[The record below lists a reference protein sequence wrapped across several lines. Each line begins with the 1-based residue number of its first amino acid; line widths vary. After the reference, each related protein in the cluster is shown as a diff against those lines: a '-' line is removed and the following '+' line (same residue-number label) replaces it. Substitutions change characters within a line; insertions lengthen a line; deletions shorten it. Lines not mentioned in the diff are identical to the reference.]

1 MRLHQFSSL
10 GFAAFMLALVP
21 ACSGTGGQTGDLSG
35 QNDGNGTETG
45 SSGCEEHK
53 QKLAGFDEETD
64 FGTAEQVMAYAEGS
78 FEAPISWKEA
88 PEGQVWSAGPESGVG
103 ALHVDVARGDGAY
116 LLTYTAK
123 PNESGIE
130 IGTVCPPA
138 QLGVD
143 VHVGVTTDGG
153 ALAESYDTIL
163 RTNAPGVASIS
174 VPFDL
179 TKLDGTFA
187 VSTSMPGAK
196 LVQLSLDATFMEAGI
211 SGSISGIQQVDTG
224 GASSA
229 SSASGAVLAV
239 WPESAACQALFND
252 GAGLGMPLD
261 SEALGVSGTETLA
274 SVAVAEPTPF
284 TWWMHGSGS
293 NLTVVVESAGDGCFR
308 VSELPLEIGG
318 GAGVTYPVNIG
329 VRTEDGRLDGEYA
342 GQVVVTGSGSDRQVV
357 ASAYLELGVDQV
369 GESGFSDITVPEGSD
384 ALRLRFESQL
394 VGGEASGKVELFA
407 VAQPPCQ
414 TNPQPPMSTPGGGMS
429 APGCQGETL
438 TKLEGAS
445 WWN

>member
-1 MRLHQFSSL
+1 MRFHHFSSL
-10 GFAAFMLALVP
+10 GFAVSLFALVP

-53 QKLAGFDEETD
+53 QKLSGFDEETD
-64 FGTAEQVMAYAEGS
+64 FGTAEQVMAYAEKS

-103 ALHVDVARGDGAY
+103 ALHVDVARGDSAY

-123 PNESGIE
+123 PNDSGLE
-130 IGTVCPPA
+130 IGTICPPP

-143 VHVGVTTDGG
+143 VHVSVATDGG
-153 ALAESYDTIL
+153 ALAESYDTLL
-163 RTNAPGVASIS
+163 RTSAPGVASIS

-179 TKLDGTFA
+179 TKLGGSFA

-196 LVQLSLDATFMEAGI
+196 LVQLSLDATFMEAGM
-211 SGSISGIQQVDTG
+211 SGSIRGLQQIDTG
-224 GASSA
+224 GATSA

-261 SEALGVSGTETLA
+261 STALGATGTDTLA

-284 TWWMHGSGS
+284 TWLDGTASK
-293 NLTVVVESAGDGCFR
+293 LTVAIESTGDGCFR
-308 VSELPLEIGG
+308 VLDLPVEIGG
-318 GAGVTYPVNIG
+318 GAGVTYPVTIG
-329 VRTEDGRLDGEYA
+329 VKTEDGRLDGEYT
-342 GQVVVTGSGSDRQVV
+342 GQVVVTGSGTERQVI
-357 ASAYLELGVDQV
+357 ASAYLDLSVDQV
-369 GESGFSDITVPEGSD
+369 AESGFADVTVPSGSD

-394 VGGEASGKVELFA
+394 EGGVATGKVELFA
-407 VAQPPCQ
+407 VDQPPCV

-429 APGCQGETL
+429 TPGCQGESL
-438 TKLEGAS
+438 TKLEVAS
-445 WWN
+445 WSN